1 MNKSQALKGAF
12 GYVRDVWLGHQS
24 IVRQD
29 IREHAWRIRGKDWRL
44 REARQLALCWE
55 SSEYQHGKDT

>member
-44 REARQLALCWE
+44 REAR
-55 SSEYQHGKDT
+55 